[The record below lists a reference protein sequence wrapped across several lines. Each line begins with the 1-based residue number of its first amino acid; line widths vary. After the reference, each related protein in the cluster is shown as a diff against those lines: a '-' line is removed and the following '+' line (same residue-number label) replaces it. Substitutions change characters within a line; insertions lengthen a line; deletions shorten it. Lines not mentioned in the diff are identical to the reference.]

1 VVTVEQL
8 VLRWGP
14 VAVVDPGTA
23 ALAAW
28 GSGAPVPRRRE
39 RLAKAEQLALFAATV
54 AGPALPGMPG
64 IPATAAIVGM
74 AALPVARGG
83 WIVRWKVPSGSR
95 TGCLWTVARR
105 ADGTMGCSCPGWTL
119 HAARPECR
127 HIRAVRA
134 AEATS

>member
-14 VAVVDPGTA
+14 VAVVDRGLQA
-23 ALAAW
+23 RAW
-28 GSGAPVPRRRE
+28 GEAPAPRRRE
-39 RLAKAEQLALFAATV
+39 RLARAEQLALFAATV
-54 AGPALPGMPG
+54 AGPALPGPT
-64 IPATAAIVGM
+64 PAAIVRV

-95 TGCLWTVARR
+95 AGCLWTVARR
-105 ADGTMGCSCPGWTL
+105 ADGTMGCSCPGWTF
-119 HAARPECR
+119 HAARPEGR

-134 AEATS
+134 AEAGG